1 MLQKFHN
8 LCDRTMFTRLEIQ
21 NPFVSLFR
29 FFSFG
34 ALFTKPITNCRT
46 KNLSSFGV
54 VKFIMAYANS
64 HAFSY
69 VPQVGVIRPAEPYV
83 CGVCGRS
90 FYDDVKLVNY
100 FMQIYECKHKKRLNR
115 VHWVGKYSI
124 KMEKYKRAARAVLT
138 PEVGNGLIGEL
149 KRGGLW
155 VRTASDKPQA
165 TDVLLRNHLVITHK
179 RRIEYLVVVSDDSD
193 FVEVLLEANLR
204 CLKTVVVGDINDGAL
219 KRISYACFSWW
230 DILMGKARKEAV
242 SVVGKWKDG
251 DVLKRLEW
259 TYDPEVEK
267 KALDWDDGTEGADV
281 DDITLAS
288 DADFIQK
295 EDGGALMEAGF
306 F

>member
-1 MLQKFHN
+1 MLN
-8 LCDRTMFTRLEIQ
+8 
-21 NPFVSLFR
+21 
-29 FFSFG
+29 
-34 ALFTKPITNCRT
+34 
-46 KNLSSFGV
+46 
-54 VKFIMAYANS
+54 
-64 HAFSY
+64 
-69 VPQVGVIRPAEPYV
+69 
-83 CGVCGRS
+83 
-90 FYDDVKLVNY
+90 
-100 FMQIYECKHKKRLNR
+100 QIESARGKR